1 MECKDLLTETVHII
15 PVVFAVV
22 TDVVVV
28 VVVSIEKKEESFVII
43 NLGQKKTFPYWKNK
57 LVKHGNVKSKKAI
70 KNVVVEEKKYLKQ
83 YLDPLLITFLFLNKF
98 SFDSYYCWLFLVI

>member
-43 NLGQKKTFPYWKNK
+43 NLGQKKHFPT
-57 LVKHGNVKSKKAI
+57 
-70 KNVVVEEKKYLKQ
+70 EK
-83 YLDPLLITFLFLNKF
+83 IN
-98 SFDSYYCWLFLVI
+98 S